1 MESQF
6 SNNAIIFE
14 TLTQIKKAINQLFD
28 WNKDITSYEEY
39 MTSQE
44 GVKVLAANCMLL
56 EAIGEGLKKI
66 DRKTNKSLLILRPEI
81 PWTEVMGMRDHIA
94 HGYFDIDAE
103 LIYATIKNDLPPLL
117 EAIDFLIDYL
127 TNNKLKQNY
136 NETSC

>member
-6 SNNAIIFE
+6 SNNAIIVE
-14 TLTQIKKAINQLFD
+14 TLSQIKKAINQLLD
-28 WNKDITSYEEY
+28 WNKDVTSYEEY
-39 MTSQE
+39 LTSQE

-81 PWTEVMGMRDHIA
+81 PWAEIMGMRDHIV

-103 LIYATIKNDLPPLL
+103 LIHATIKSDLPSLL
-117 EAIDFLIDYL
+117 DAIDFLINYSI
-127 TNNKLKQNY
+127 KQ
-136 NETSC
+136 